1 MRGGESN
8 YRAITSPRSRLIS
21 IIFFRHPVNEVNYM
35 DLFWSGL
42 ARRASE
48 YTRVERKSQFSAVH
62 EIAFQNMKI
71 QTESE

>member
-1 MRGGESN
+1 MPIYSSG
-8 YRAITSPRSRLIS
+8 
-21 IIFFRHPVNEVNYM
+21 HPVIEVNYM

>member
-1 MRGGESN
+1 MPIYSSG
-8 YRAITSPRSRLIS
+8 
-21 IIFFRHPVNEVNYM
+21 HPVNEVNNM

-62 EIAFQNMKI
+62 EIAFQNVKMQK
-71 QTESE
+71 QSE

>member
-1 MRGGESN
+1 MPIYSSG
-8 YRAITSPRSRLIS
+8 
-21 IIFFRHPVNEVNYM
+21 HPVNEVNYM

-62 EIAFQNMKI
+62 EIAFQEMQK
-71 QTESE
+71 QSE